1 MVFSMIRRYRMASLS
16 LLGCGVF
23 ALAGLS
29 PDVTAQQSAKGQDP
43 EVSVQRLQRRDVTLT
58 RELPGRTSAQLVSEV
73 RPRVT
78 GTIRRRVFEEGSV
91 VKAGDVLYELDRTS
105 FEATYRNA
113 QAALQRA
120 ESAIPSSRARFDRY
134 QRLRVS
140 NVVSQQDLDEART
153 QLLQAEADVAAANA
167 ALETARIEL
176 GYTTIVAPIG
186 GRVDA
191 SNVTQGALV
200 TQDQAQPL
208 TVIRQHDIVNVDL
221 VRSSSSLLTL
231 NKALA
236 SNQIRTNGEF
246 VTVELKL
253 EDGSRYPHPGKLQ
266 FSGSAVSQSTGM
278 VSLRAVFPNPNGILM
293 PGMYVRALIEEGF
306 VQGSFLVPQ
315 RAVSR
320 NPRGQATAKFV
331 TDDMK
336 VEERVL
342 TVDRTIGNSWLVT
355 DGVSD
360 GDRVIV
366 EGFQRAGVG
375 QQVRTKVVV
384 VEDETGDVRNVAEA
398 SASPGEPKSD
408 TQAFAGSL
416 PASLR

>member
-1 MVFSMIRRYRMASLS
+1 MASLS

-23 ALAGLS
+23 VLAGLS

-167 ALETARIEL
+167 ALEAARIEL

-231 NKALA
+231 NKRWRQTR
-236 SNQIRTNGEF
+236 S
-246 VTVELKL
+246 
-253 EDGSRYPHPGKLQ
+253 
-266 FSGSAVSQSTGM
+266 
-278 VSLRAVFPNPNGILM
+278 
-293 PGMYVRALIEEGF
+293 
-306 VQGSFLVPQ
+306 
-315 RAVSR
+315 
-320 NPRGQATAKFV
+320 
-331 TDDMK
+331 
-336 VEERVL
+336 
-342 TVDRTIGNSWLVT
+342 
-355 DGVSD
+355 
-360 GDRVIV
+360 
-366 EGFQRAGVG
+366 
-375 QQVRTKVVV
+375 
-384 VEDETGDVRNVAEA
+384 
-398 SASPGEPKSD
+398 
-408 TQAFAGSL
+408 
-416 PASLR
+416 